1 MSVVRDGPSSRVPL
15 FVGYRVA
22 GAVRLRTSA
31 LSPMRNEFVTCC
43 TVACRPSISFAT
55 SLLASSSAPLAMPW
69 FPAPFP
75 SSLPASPPLQCL
87 GSRLPFPQACRHLRP
102 CNALVPGSPF
112 LNVAVCLRSIF
123 PVMPS
128 GALFSLQR
136 CGLPPPAFPARPGAY
151 PSSGVLPAHSGFCD
165 TLSVVFRPFGST
177 ASRA

>member
-87 GSRLPFPQACRHLRP
+87 GSRFPFP
-102 CNALVPGSPF
+102 
-112 LNVAVCLRSIF
+112 
-123 PVMPS
+123 
-128 GALFSLQR
+128 QR
-136 CGLPPPAFPARPGAY
+136 CGLSSVDLSRNAFGGSVFPAALRLAASCLSCTPRGVSIIRRFAGSQWVLRYTIGSVPTVWFDCVPRLNRVGESGAT
-151 PSSGVLPAHSGFCD
+151 PL
-165 TLSVVFRPFGST
+165 
-177 ASRA
+177 